1 MTERYVNVVGSPKSG
16 SMDCGVRGDTNPCRL
31 PYQMPIP
38 PTPRARRTFT
48 TAPRF
53 MIQDMSPTSCMETHT
68 TNQINASSMAADAH
82 AGRGRPS
89 MPPMVVG
96 NSTAMDASHVK

>member
-1 MTERYVNVVGSPKSG
+1 MTERYVNVVGLPKSG
-16 SMDCGVRGDTNPCRL
+16 SMDCGVSGDTKPYRL
-31 PYQMPIP
+31 PYQMPMP
-38 PTPRARRTFT
+38 PTLRARRTLT

-53 MIQDMSPTSCMETHT
+53 MTQEMSPTSCMETHT
-68 TNQINASSMAADAH
+68 TNQINASSMATDTH
-82 AGRGRPS
+82 TGSWCPS